1 MADALNGVLSE
12 GEVGEARAAPLC
24 NGRPRGVE
32 AALRPADAEDG
43 DESGEDGDGPPP
55 FDLTRGEGMR
65 CSRAASSQESAR
77 SRVSVGFG
85 CFGYDF
91 AQKRN
96 KSRENLDVTEKYSFS
111 KKKTFFFHA
120 TARAS
125 RRGAG
130 ETREAPARA
139 T

>member
-77 SRVSVGFG
+77 SRASALV
-85 CFGYDF
+85 F
-91 AQKRN
+91 AQNK
-96 KSRENLDVTEKYSFS
+96 KSRKLGRNRKYSFPNHS
-111 KKKTFFFHA
+111 
-120 TARAS
+120 
-125 RRGAG
+125 AG
-130 ETREAPARA
+130 
-139 T
+139 